1 MMQNF
6 LKNIEITNFKSAN
19 NVLLNDC
26 SRINLFIGRPNVGK
40 SNLLEALSLFSLPF
54 FKNKPSKKLNDF
66 LRFENETELFFDGN
80 IEQKIDIKTNI
91 ANCEIR
97 YSNILDNLKQ
107 LLITIEYF
115 NNGSELQFTIDEKMR
130 ISSKSKL
137 ESDYSIKKYS
147 FTSNIQSRNVN
158 LPYLIPP
165 YGENLLNILSLNK
178 ELKSDLS
185 ELFSEYGLEL
195 VFDKAS
201 QTIKIMKQNK
211 GREIFLIP
219 YNSIADTLQR
229 IIFFKSAISSNK
241 NSILLFE
248 EPESHSFPPYI
259 VHITQQIVHSK
270 SNQFFISTHSPFI
283 VNDFLENCREEL
295 SIFLIDYKN
304 GETSVRK
311 LTNEEIYEIY
321 QYGVDLFANNESY
334 LK

>member
-1 MMQNF
+1 M
-6 LKNIEITNFKSAN
+6 
-19 NVLLNDC
+19 
-26 SRINLFIGRPNVGK
+26 
-40 SNLLEALSLFSLPF
+40 
-54 FKNKPSKKLNDF
+54 
-66 LRFENETELFFDGN
+66 
-80 IEQKIDIKTNI
+80 
-91 ANCEIR
+91 
-97 YSNILDNLKQ
+97 
-107 LLITIEYF
+107 
-115 NNGSELQFTIDEKMR
+115 
-130 ISSKSKL
+130 
-137 ESDYSIKKYS
+137 
-147 FTSNIQSRNVN
+147 
-158 LPYLIPP
+158 
-165 YGENLLNILSLNK
+165 
-178 ELKSDLS
+178 
-185 ELFSEYGLEL
+185 
-195 VFDKAS
+195 
-201 QTIKIMKQNK
+201 
-211 GREIFLIP
+211 
-219 YNSIADTLQR
+219 QR